1 MWGFEEELTAI
12 ADGADKSSEERDEP
26 EGCALA
32 SGGAAGSRNTVETFC
47 GLSGACGGSVN
58 GMDKVEDVEC
68 GTSRSVEEDVEDGG
82 KPVEDVEDV
91 ADEGTTV
98 PAREVVPRC
107 AAFSRAADD
116 LQISCNSSK

>member
-12 ADGADKSSEERDEP
+12 ADSADKSSEERDEP

-68 GTSRSVEEDVEDGG
+68 GTSRSVEEDVED
-82 KPVEDVEDV
+82 V